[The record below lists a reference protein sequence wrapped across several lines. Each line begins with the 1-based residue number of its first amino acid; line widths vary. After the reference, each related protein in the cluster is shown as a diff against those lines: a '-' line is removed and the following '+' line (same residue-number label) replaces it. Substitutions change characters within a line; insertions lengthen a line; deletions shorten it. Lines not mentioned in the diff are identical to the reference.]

1 MTKITC
7 EQIGSLFL
15 LEVDGHATG
24 CQEAC
29 SGISAIVEALGTY
42 IRQPDNEHVSA
53 VSECMIDSG
62 YCLFKVEGD
71 EALAQVWKLA
81 HIGLAQIAMAHP
93 AFVSI

>member
-1 MTKITC
+1 MTRITC

-24 CQEAC
+24 CKESC

-42 IRQPDNEHVSA
+42 IRQPDNEHVSS
-53 VSECMIDSG
+53 VSEFILESG

-71 EALAQVWKLA
+71 ETLAEVWKIAEIGLKQISLA
-81 HIGLAQIAMAHP
+81 HP
-93 AFVSI
+93 DFVSA